1 MLFVTFWL
9 AGAARMIGSPEP
21 SIILFDAFWQAF
33 HCQDWFLNNSW
44 VECWVMAEI
53 GKKKKKNCWFPVIYC
68 MHSVYSVVHLPVIR
82 CWETRTFSY
91 LFIPVFF
98 DTGVLCLLQHLEV
111 AMKAEATAKLT
122 CWCNLLWMT
131 RLQVP
136 TNQLT
141 PLLPLFLHSA
151 MEPR

>member
-1 MLFVTFWL
+1 
-9 AGAARMIGSPEP
+9 
-21 SIILFDAFWQAF
+21 
-33 HCQDWFLNNSW
+33 
-44 VECWVMAEI
+44 
-53 GKKKKKNCWFPVIYC
+53 

-141 PLLPLFLHSA
+141 PLLPLFFTLRYGTSVTVGNLHGRQWPEHCLPTRLGLPWLDGAGNLLKTRTQTDGGQLAFFTGRQNSGVGGW
-151 MEPR
+151 RLGW